1 MDITK
6 SREEFEAWIAK
17 WADTSKEAIT
27 ALRNPDESD
36 IDTYISDVI
45 EDEAL
50 QFFIVGYAAWQA
62 SRESIEVDLPQ
73 RQSLY
78 ASGYGDGYFVPS
90 ISGEGL
96 EYDEVVEAL
105 RNAGIRIKGESE

>member
-1 MDITK
+1 MMDITK
-6 SREEFEAWIAK
+6 SQSDFEAWLKSKMPTTYRLAFECSDDDELTNLAK
-17 WADTSKEAIT
+17 ASVLDMRT
-27 ALRNPDESD
+27 
-36 IDTYISDVI
+36 
-45 EDEAL
+45 
-50 QFFIVGYAAWQA
+50 AWQA
-62 SRESIEVDLPQ
+62 SRESIEVELPQ

-105 RNAGIRIKGESE
+105 RTVGIRIKGESDES